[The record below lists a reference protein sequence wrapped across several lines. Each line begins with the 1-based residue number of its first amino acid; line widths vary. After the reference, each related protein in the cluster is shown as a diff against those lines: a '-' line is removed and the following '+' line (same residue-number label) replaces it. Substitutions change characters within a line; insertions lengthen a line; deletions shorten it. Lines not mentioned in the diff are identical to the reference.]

1 VTFCPL
7 LFHLQSPL
15 VAYFCSCRC
24 VVLVHGIICNVYNI
38 LIKKQQNFINKF
50 PWFNRIKVKKKK
62 DKFVDLK
69 QEQHC
74 NSTMPLLEMLQ
85 KALCRNIPIAIL
97 VIIALS

>member
-1 VTFCPL
+1 MM
-7 LFHLQSPL
+7 SK
-15 VAYFCSCRC
+15 
-24 VVLVHGIICNVYNI
+24 VYNI
-38 LIKKQQNFINKF
+38 LRKQQQNVMNKF
-50 PWFNRIKVKKKK
+50 PWFNSTEEKKKK

-85 KALCRNIPIAIL
+85 KAPCRNIPIAIL

>member
-1 VTFCPL
+1 ML
-7 LFHLQSPL
+7 W
-15 VAYFCSCRC
+15 
-24 VVLVHGIICNVYNI
+24 
-38 LIKKQQNFINKF
+38 INSLGS
-50 PWFNRIKVKKKK
+50 IALGEKKKK

-85 KALCRNIPIAIL
+85 KAPCRNIPIAIL

>member
-1 VTFCPL
+1 MM
-7 LFHLQSPL
+7 SK
-15 VAYFCSCRC
+15 
-24 VVLVHGIICNVYNI
+24 VYNI
-38 LIKKQQNFINKF
+38 LRKQQQNVMNKF
-50 PWFNRIKVKKKK
+50 PCFNSTGGKKKK

-85 KALCRNIPIAIL
+85 KAPCRNIPIAIL

>member
-1 VTFCPL
+1 MM
-7 LFHLQSPL
+7 SK
-15 VAYFCSCRC
+15 
-24 VVLVHGIICNVYNI
+24 VYNI
-38 LIKKQQNFINKF
+38 LRKQQQNVMNKF
-50 PWFNRIKVKKKK
+50 PWFNSTGGKKKKK

-85 KALCRNIPIAIL
+85 KAPCRNIPIAIL